1 MSRLDFF
8 VFDSLVLKQKH
19 NELEEIFCSENDDL
33 FRAYQTTALQSPL
46 AAKNLTIARNA
57 ARYILAE
64 NGEIDITKVVSAIEH
79 LTNCLYPLGPHRHNE
94 AKPREHLLK
103 MLQSIKQEPEIRERI
118 KKLFVPSYRVIQDLI
133 RNTLALPTEIE
144 LTPIHV
150 RQAALTAMFSY
161 LRQDVGSCFATAF
174 AILVH
179 QEYPSL
185 FIKDIDDLLTSGKL
199 TRIIG
204 TREISVPMNLSGCI
218 GELFKPLRV
227 LDLYPDP

>member
-1 MSRLDFF
+1 
-8 VFDSLVLKQKH
+8 
-19 NELEEIFCSENDDL
+19 
-33 FRAYQTTALQSPL
+33 
-46 AAKNLTIARNA
+46 
-57 ARYILAE
+57 
-64 NGEIDITKVVSAIEH
+64 
-79 LTNCLYPLGPHRHNE
+79 
-94 AKPREHLLK
+94 
-103 MLQSIKQEPEIRERI
+103 
-118 KKLFVPSYRVIQDLI
+118 
-133 RNTLALPTEIE
+133 
-144 LTPIHV
+144 
-150 RQAALTAMFSY
+150 MFSY

-227 LDLYPDP
+227 LDLYPDPIAKLSASPGLQKHLPQLASSTS